1 MLSRAN
7 AYDDDPYLTVSSCY
21 LELMPMMITP
31 I

>member
-1 MLSRAN
+1 MLSRTD

-21 LELMPMMITP
+21 LEPMPMIKTP